1 MIFERMVTDMKEVR
15 ILAPAGMLGYGIPEK
30 SFNAGLDMNPN
41 AIVIDAGS
49 TDAGPHK
56 LGAGVGIVS
65 KAAAKKDLDMMISAG
80 LSRHIPVIVGSAG
93 GSGGQP
99 HIKWTMNIVRDLA
112 KERGW
117 KLRVAVIN
125 GTADKAWLKDRLNRG
140 MISPM
145 TGVAELTE
153 KDIDEATEIVGQM
166 GHEPYLEA
174 LNEGVDLIIAG
185 RSYDPSMTVA
195 ACVHAGNTNL
205 GLAYHMGK
213 IIECGCL
220 CTIPGGLDAIMG
232 ILYEDSFV
240 IQSLNPEIKCTP
252 LSVAAH
258 TLYEKEHPYHLAGP
272 GGMLDLEACTFEQ
285 LEGNAVRV
293 KGSKFV
299 PDEVY
304 KVKLEGARLAG
315 YRSIF
320 IGALRDP
327 LAVGA
332 VDEIIGAG
340 KYMANSMI
348 KTLGLREDQVF
359 MDFKVYGRDGVMSE
373 REPVKKTLSHELC
386 VVAEFVA
393 PTQEEA
399 AAICAKA
406 RAGMMH
412 FHYTGRKAT
421 AGNLALPFA
430 PSDFAVGPTYQFNV
444 YHLVEVDDPIAFF
457 TTTYQEI
464 GEEQ

>member
-1 MIFERMVTDMKEVR
+1 MKEIR

-30 SFNAGLDMNPN
+30 SFNAGMAMKPH

-65 KAAAKKDLDMMISAG
+65 KIAAKKDFDMMLTAG
-80 LSRHIPVIVGSAG
+80 LENHIPVIVGSAG

-99 HIKWTMNIVRDLA
+99 HIKWTMDVVRELA
-112 KERGW
+112 AERGW

-125 GTADKAWLKDRLNRG
+125 GTADKEWLKDRLRKG
-140 MISPM
+140 LVTPM
-145 TGVAELTE
+145 TGVPELTIE
-153 KDIDEATEIVGQM
+153 DIDQATEIVAQM

-174 LNEGVDLIIAG
+174 LEKGVDLIIAG
-185 RSYDPSMTVA
+185 RSYDPAMTVA
-195 ACVHAGNTNL
+195 ACVHNGNTDL

-220 CTIPGGLDAIMG
+220 CTIPGGPDAIMG
-232 ILYEDSFV
+232 ILREDSFI
-240 IQSLNPEIKCTP
+240 IQSLNPERRCTP

-272 GGMLDLEACTFEQ
+272 GGVLDLEKCTFEQ
-285 LEGNAVRV
+285 LENNAVCVR
-293 KGSKFV
+293 GSKFV
-299 PDEVY
+299 PDKVY
-304 KVKLEGARLAG
+304 RVKLEGAKLVG

-327 LAVGA
+327 LAVAA

-340 KYMANSMI
+340 KYMAHNIM
-348 KTLGLREDQVF
+348 KQLGLTDNQVF
-359 MDFKVYGRDGVMSE
+359 MDFKVYGRNGVMGD
-373 REPVKKTLSHELC
+373 REPIREVKSHELC
-386 VVAEFVA
+386 IVSEFVA

-412 FHYTGRKAT
+412 YHYNGRKAT

-430 PSDFAVGPTYQFNV
+430 PSDFSVGPTYQFNV
-444 YHLVEVDDPIAFF
+444 YHLVAVDDPIAFF
-457 TTTYQEI
+457 TTTYQTI
-464 GEEQ
+464 GEEK

>member
-1 MIFERMVTDMKEVR
+1 MNEIR
-15 ILAPAGMLGYGIPEK
+15 ILAPVGMLGYGIPEA
-30 SFNAGLDMNPN
+30 SFNAGMAMNPH

-65 KAAAKKDLDMMISAG
+65 KIAAKKDFDMMLTAG
-80 LSRHIPVIVGSAG
+80 LAKHIPVIVGSAG

-99 HIKWTMNIVRDLA
+99 HIKWTLEVVEELA
-112 KERGW
+112 AERGW

-125 GTADKAWLKDRLNRG
+125 GTADKEWLKDRLRAG
-140 MISPM
+140 RITPM
-145 TGVAELTE
+145 TGVPDLTIE
-153 KDIDEATEIVGQM
+153 DINQATEIVAQM
-166 GHEPYLEA
+166 GHEPFLEA
-174 LNEGVDLIIAG
+174 LDKGVDLIIAG
-185 RSYDPSMTVA
+185 RAYDPTMTVA
-195 ACVHAGNTNL
+195 ACVHNGNHNL
-205 GLAYHMGK
+205 GLSYHMGK

-220 CTIPGGLDAIMG
+220 CTIPGGPDAIMG

-240 IQSLNPEIKCTP
+240 IQSLNPVRKCTP

-272 GGMLDLEACTFEQ
+272 GGVLDLENCTFEQ
-285 LEGNAVRV
+285 LEDNAVRV
-293 KGSKFV
+293 RGSQFV
-299 PDEVY
+299 PDKIY
-304 KVKLEGARLAG
+304 RVKLEGAKLAG

-327 LAVGA
+327 LAVRA

-340 KYMANSMI
+340 RYLANGIM
-348 KTLGLREDQVF
+348 KQLGLTDEQVF

-373 REPVKKTLSHELC
+373 RETVKQVTSHELC

-393 PTQEEA
+393 PTQEQA

-457 TTTYQEI
+457 TTTYQTI
-464 GEEQ
+464 GEGN